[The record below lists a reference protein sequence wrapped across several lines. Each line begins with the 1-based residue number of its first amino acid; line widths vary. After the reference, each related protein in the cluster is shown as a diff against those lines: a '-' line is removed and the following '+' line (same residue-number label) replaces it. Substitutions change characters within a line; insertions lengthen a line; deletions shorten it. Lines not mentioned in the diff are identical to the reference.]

1 MLTGQKKLKFFE
13 SFFLTAEQ
21 LFEIMS
27 EVDQSQLRCFNYG
40 VFLSRVLISIE
51 IYLYPAGI
59 NLLKV
64 NNTNN
69 M

>member
-27 EVDQSQLRCFNYG
+27 EVDQSQLG
-40 VFLSRVLISIE
+40 VSTTASF
-51 IYLYPAGI
+51 YPEC
-59 NLLKV
+59 
-64 NNTNN
+64 
-69 M
+69 